1 MAVEETIPVTEE
13 GYRMYQEKLEHLRT
27 VVRTQIAER
36 IRQAKE
42 FGDISENA
50 EYETAKSDQAFVE
63 GEIIQLENLLRRARI
78 IDKTEIQTNEVSLG
92 STVEVKDAGS
102 NEKWEF
108 TLVGSNEADPVRG
121 KLSNESPVGAAL
133 VGKKKGEL
141 IEVKAPG
148 GVMKYKVVA
157 IKKTL

>member
-1 MAVEETIPVTEE
+1 MAIEETIPVTEE

-63 GEIIQLENLLRRARI
+63 GEIIQLENLLRRAKI
-78 IDKTEIQTNEVSLG
+78 IDKSEVQTTEVGLG
-92 STVEVKDAGS
+92 SVVELKDANG
-102 NEKWEF
+102 NDKWEF

-121 KLSNESPVGAAL
+121 KLSNESPVG
-133 VGKKKGEL
+133 VVIMGKKKGET

-148 GVMKYKVVA
+148 GLLKYKIIS
-157 IKKTL
+157 IKKSF

>member
-1 MAVEETIPVTEE
+1 
-13 GYRMYQEKLEHLRT
+13 MYQEKLEHLRT

-63 GEIIQLENLLRRARI
+63 GEIIQLENLVRRARI
-78 IDKTEIQTNEVSLG
+78 IDKSEVQTSEVGLG
-92 STVEVKDAGS
+92 STVEVKDANS
-102 NEKWEF
+102 TDKWEF

-133 VGKKKGEL
+133 VGRKKGET
-141 IEVKAPG
+141 IEVKTPG
-148 GVMKYKVVA
+148 GLLKYKIVA
-157 IKKTL
+157 IKKSL